1 MSKARTLANFISD
14 NNEFADG
21 TISVSEVSGAAPL
34 ASPSFTG
41 ATSIASG
48 SLSVTGTTGIAL
60 GDATPAT
67 FGSGVPTV
75 VFQGTA
81 ANGRGGAIN
90 FREYAASGDGAITS
104 QIYSTDGAD
113 GYGFVLNAEQG
124 SIKLNAGGLTATK
137 LEVTTSGVVIN
148 ETGADNDFRVESD
161 NNSNMLL
168 VDAGN
173 DRVQVNSVNP
183 QSTTLLSVRG
193 NGNNIEWGHNNTTSG
208 YYGVL
213 GANNNNGNPFIAFSA
228 NANSGTSNTY
238 DTDGFIGTILR
249 GTTGG
254 ELSIEQ
260 TLLAN
265 ADNQVSVQR
274 LGIAATEIVVNEAS
288 TDTDFRVESDN
299 MAAALFVEGSSG
311 LVGIGNNSPVANGN
325 QSTYGITI
333 GNGDASGRVH
343 INANGGG
350 AMFSGTDTANSAS
363 AGFKIGHLNGTNRIE
378 MEIGTT
384 RIVDMF
390 ATGVTFNNGGVDQDF
405 RVESDTNT
413 HMLFVDAGANKVGIG
428 TSTPGGE
435 LTVSGTSRFEKGGT
449 GTALVATGNGSNMH
463 LNTDGSAYFIFQNTA
478 ASDLYTVFKGSTY
491 EAFRFGAGN
500 ATFNEEGR
508 NYDFR
513 VESDGNAHMFMI
525 DAGMNKAA
533 FGTSPQTALGGLL
546 HTGSLSVGAANH
558 IGYSVYSNHEGN
570 IPSST
575 TVSVM
580 DFEGPAYARY
590 MKVTVSGYLCRKE
603 VYFAGYQSW
612 DNQTGAAVGDTTV
625 GTQIFAHGSNAGAV
639 TIYLEVLSTSGTSG
653 NPKYR
658 LKISTGGLSGQLYD
672 TTSVVE
678 FFNPPQYVTYQ

>member
-1 MSKARTLANFISD
+1 MSKARTLADFISD
-14 NNEFADG
+14 GSEFADG
-21 TISVSEVSGAAPL
+21 TISVAEVSGAAPL

-265 ADNQVSVQR
+265 ADNQVPVQR
-274 LGIAATEIVVNEAS
+274 LGIAATEIVANEAS
-288 TDTDFRVESDN
+288 TDTDFRVESDSNTHMFFVNAGGNAVGVNWGSPSEMFSVKDGN
-299 MAAALFVEGSSG
+299 MLLYSTTSYDTVPAQLKFQYNVAAGSNPSSGYITTIHSSQNTYSGNLLLGGRGFYSGSYTDVPVLTVSAYKRVGINLDVSAGYADPSATLHVLTSGSEDPYVLVDGSS
-311 LVGIGNNSPVANGN
+311 
-325 QSTYGITI
+325 STR
-333 GNGDASGRVH
+333 DSGYK
-343 INANGGG
+343 INAG
-350 AMFSGTDTANSAS
+350 
-363 AGFKIGHLNGTNRIE
+363 
-378 MEIGTT
+378 
-384 RIVDMF
+384 
-390 ATGVTFNNGGVDQDF
+390 GGVDIAIRADAAGNMFFAPNAEIKVDSASNVVINEDGANRDF
-405 RVESDTNT
+405 RIESDSND
-413 HMLFVDAGANKVGIG
+413 HMLFVDSGQDRVKVG
-428 TSTPGGE
+428 TSTSVLTGPVPFQVGGMGIR
-435 LTVSGTSRFEKGGT
+435 TTGIGSTATDMGIPINQGPSGGTCLLVVNRNTNSGT
-449 GTALVATGNGSNMH
+449 GTDSGLYMVQFYYDGDNTPALIHIAGDN
-463 LNTDGSAYFIFQNTA
+463 FITIGK
-478 ASDLYTVFKGSTY
+478 T
-491 EAFRFGAGN
+491 
-500 ATFNEEGR
+500 
-508 NYDFR
+508 
-513 VESDGNAHMFMI
+513 
-525 DAGMNKAA
+525 
-533 FGTSPQTALGGLL
+533 GTSPNETMTLTNAAGG
-546 HTGSLSVGAANH
+546 NC
-558 IGYSVYSNHEGN
+558 
-570 IPSST
+570 
-575 TVSVM
+575 SVM
-580 DFEGPAYARY
+580 LI
-590 MKVTVSGYLCRKE
+590 MNT
-603 VYFAGYQSW
+603 
-612 DNQTGAAVGDTTV
+612 
-625 GTQIFAHGSNAGAV
+625 
-639 TIYLEVLSTSGTSG
+639 
-653 NPKYR
+653 
-658 LKISTGGLSGQLYD
+658 
-672 TTSVVE
+672 
-678 FFNPPQYVTYQ
+678 

>member
-1 MSKARTLANFISD
+1 MSKARTLADFISD
-14 NNEFADG
+14 GSEFADG
-21 TISVSEVSGAAPL
+21 TISVAEVSGAAPL

-288 TDTDFRVESDN
+288 TDT
-299 MAAALFVEGSSG
+299 
-311 LVGIGNNSPVANGN
+311 
-325 QSTYGITI
+325 
-333 GNGDASGRVH
+333 
-343 INANGGG
+343 
-350 AMFSGTDTANSAS
+350 
-363 AGFKIGHLNGTNRIE
+363 
-378 MEIGTT
+378 
-384 RIVDMF
+384 
-390 ATGVTFNNGGVDQDF
+390 DF

>member
-1 MSKARTLANFISD
+1 MSKARTLADFISD
-14 NNEFADG
+14 GSEFADG
-21 TISVSEVSGAAPL
+21 TISVAEVSGAAPL

-274 LGIAATEIVVNEAS
+274 LGIAATEIVANEAS
-288 TDTDFRVESDN
+288 TDTDFRVESDSNSHMFFVNAGGNAVGVNWSGPNEMFSVKDGN
-299 MAAALFVEGSSG
+299 MLLYSTTSYDTVPAQLKFQYNVAAGSNPSSGYITTIHSSQNTYSGNLLLGGRGFYSGSYTDVPVLTVSAYKRVGINLDVSAGYADPSATLHVLTSGSEDPYVLVDGSS
-311 LVGIGNNSPVANGN
+311 
-325 QSTYGITI
+325 STR
-333 GNGDASGRVH
+333 DSGYK
-343 INANGGG
+343 INAG
-350 AMFSGTDTANSAS
+350 
-363 AGFKIGHLNGTNRIE
+363 
-378 MEIGTT
+378 
-384 RIVDMF
+384 
-390 ATGVTFNNGGVDQDF
+390 GGVDIAIRADAAGNMFFAPNAEIKVDSASNVVINEDGANRDF
-405 RVESDTNT
+405 RIESDSND
-413 HMLFVDAGANKVGIG
+413 HMLFVDSGQDRVKVG
-428 TSTPGGE
+428 TSTSVLTGPVPFQVGGMGIR
-435 LTVSGTSRFEKGGT
+435 TTGIGSTATDMGIPINQGPSGGTCLLVVNRNTNSGT
-449 GTALVATGNGSNMH
+449 GTDSGLYMVQFYYDGGNTPALIHIAGDN
-463 LNTDGSAYFIFQNTA
+463 FITIGK
-478 ASDLYTVFKGSTY
+478 T
-491 EAFRFGAGN
+491 
-500 ATFNEEGR
+500 
-508 NYDFR
+508 
-513 VESDGNAHMFMI
+513 
-525 DAGMNKAA
+525 
-533 FGTSPQTALGGLL
+533 GTSPNETMTLTNAAGG
-546 HTGSLSVGAANH
+546 NC
-558 IGYSVYSNHEGN
+558 
-570 IPSST
+570 
-575 TVSVM
+575 SVM
-580 DFEGPAYARY
+580 LI
-590 MKVTVSGYLCRKE
+590 MNT
-603 VYFAGYQSW
+603 
-612 DNQTGAAVGDTTV
+612 
-625 GTQIFAHGSNAGAV
+625 
-639 TIYLEVLSTSGTSG
+639 
-653 NPKYR
+653 
-658 LKISTGGLSGQLYD
+658 
-672 TTSVVE
+672 
-678 FFNPPQYVTYQ
+678 